1 MKSFSKFIIE
11 GKGPI
16 DITGPDGK
24 PTKKSEKFLRNL
36 KKKGALN
43 DPELSPNTKASIEA
57 QARRENLGG
66 YDDGKPT
73 SVRGGKGSSNSKS
86 YNDHVKQQRIE
97 ATKERLKNTLNK
109 GESRADKYKQI
120 NHLLVSR
127 FNSLLKI

>member
-43 DPELSPNTKASIEA
+43 DPELSPIQKRVLKHRLEGKILVDMMMV
-57 QARRENLGG
+57 NLL
-66 YDDGKPT
+66 
-73 SVRGGKGSSNSKS
+73 
-86 YNDHVKQQRIE
+86 Q
-97 ATKERLKNTLNK
+97 
-109 GESRADKYKQI
+109 
-120 NHLLVSR
+120 
-127 FNSLLKI
+127 